1 MMLVSYVFTA
11 TTCILL
17 LHSKREASEAL
28 NVCLCASVC
37 LYLSVCLSV
46 SVCLCLYLSVYLCLC
61 VDRAKTVSRR
71 AVTGSSAAR
80 LSSSSLSSHRHRHRH
95 RHLSSAAVTAGDVID
110 DGDAEMEVDSSSYIS
125 VPLDIKPSSWLL
137 ASVCCLCFEPGL
149 TSCFWSLPSL
159 VVEEND

>member
-28 NVCLCASVC
+28 NV
-37 LYLSVCLSV
+37 
-46 SVCLCLYLSVYLCLC
+46 CLC

>member
-1 MMLVSYVFTA
+1 V
-11 TTCILL
+11 
-17 LHSKREASEAL
+17 
-28 NVCLCASVC
+28 SVC
-37 LYLSVCLSV
+37 FCVSVSVCV
-46 SVCLCLYLSVYLCLC
+46 SVCLCLCVCICLSVYLCLC

-71 AVTGSSAAR
+71 AVTGWSAAR

-149 TSCFWSLPSL
+149 TSCFWSLSSL